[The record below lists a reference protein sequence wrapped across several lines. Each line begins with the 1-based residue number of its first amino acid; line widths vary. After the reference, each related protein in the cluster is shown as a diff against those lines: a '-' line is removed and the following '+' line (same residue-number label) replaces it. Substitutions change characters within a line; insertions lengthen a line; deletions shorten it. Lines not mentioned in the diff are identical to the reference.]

1 MLWQV
6 SPSFRFS
13 LGDSSDLRSD
23 GVFVPDGW
31 YQQLMAFFAIKFIP
45 VPLELFCPLGEMW
58 LGDVQCC
65 KSCLSHPKS
74 RSGITIKCVIK
85 DSLDLNSVRN
95 LSRPR
100 TLFVLM
106 IFIKSH
112 SKSILI
118 QRTIRVENSYK
129 YISVQTKKHLIFTTN
144 SSLLEL
150 TLFRLPQSLMKII
163 FAYNIC
169 WIVCLV
175 LVNLLL
181 AQQWYFKT
189 EITHRVYHL
198 IASLDL
204 FALLTPHLQGIRR
217 RIRRREKL

>member
-1 MLWQV
+1 
-6 SPSFRFS
+6 
-13 LGDSSDLRSD
+13 
-23 GVFVPDGW
+23 
-31 YQQLMAFFAIKFIP
+31 MAR
-45 VPLELFCPLGEMW
+45 
-58 LGDVQCC
+58 GDVQCS

-150 TLFRLPQSLMKII
+150 TLFRLFQSLMKII

-181 AQQWYFKT
+181 AQQ
-189 EITHRVYHL
+189 
-198 IASLDL
+198 
-204 FALLTPHLQGIRR
+204 
-217 RIRRREKL
+217 

>member
-1 MLWQV
+1 
-6 SPSFRFS
+6 
-13 LGDSSDLRSD
+13 
-23 GVFVPDGW
+23 
-31 YQQLMAFFAIKFIP
+31 MAR
-45 VPLELFCPLGEMW
+45 
-58 LGDVQCC
+58 GDVQCS

-118 QRTIRVENSYK
+118 QRTIRVENFYK
-129 YISVQTKKHLIFTTN
+129 YISVQMKKHLIFTTN

-163 FAYNIC
+163 FAYNI

-181 AQQWYFKT
+181 AQQ
-189 EITHRVYHL
+189 
-198 IASLDL
+198 
-204 FALLTPHLQGIRR
+204 
-217 RIRRREKL
+217 